1 MSYINA
7 ESVLPEEIIKI
18 IQQYVDGKPLY
29 IPRKNE
35 NKKSWGEKSGSR
47 EALKKR
53 NREIYKSYLN
63 GATISELTTI
73 YYLSEKSLQRII
85 RQERVQSS

>member
-7 ESVLPEEIIKI
+7 ESVLPKEVLRM

-35 NKKSWGEKSGSR
+35 NKKSWGENNGTR
-47 EALKKR
+47 ETLQKR
-53 NREIYKSYLN
+53 NNDIYTKFLN
-63 GATISELTTI
+63 GVSISELTGI
-73 YYLSEKSLQRII
+73 YYLSEKSVRRII
-85 RQERVQSS
+85 RQEQLQN